1 PVVLTRYAAQMLYAP
16 LRTVEPVDGIAQVK
30 IDRRLDLTTLLP

>member
-1 PVVLTRYAAQMLYAP
+1 MPRQMLYAP

-30 IDRRLDLTTLLP
+30 